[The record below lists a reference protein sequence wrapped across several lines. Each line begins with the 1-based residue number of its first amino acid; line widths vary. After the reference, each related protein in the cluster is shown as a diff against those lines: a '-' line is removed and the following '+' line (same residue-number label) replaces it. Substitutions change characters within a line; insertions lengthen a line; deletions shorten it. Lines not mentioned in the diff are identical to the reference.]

1 MAIDPRRRYPFGQMA
16 PMMYGA
22 GTLNNASPMFQG
34 PAYYNQLF
42 NRPLQD
48 WSQFMPTN
56 SPLAGGG
63 GINYQLPWGYGTGG
77 GSGWGGAFGG
87 GGGFM
92 GGGLMGGGYPGWG
105 GGYPGWTQPGFP
117 GYQPPAGYD
126 PNSNWRGI
134 PPMLPWQNPN
144 IPWAIPTDPSLAP
157 PAERIVEGDDARGIP
172 WQDSFLAPL
181 GYKLGW
187 NYAGGAPGISSRWQD
202 MGSAEDDMLD
212 AEEMARAGIPDPR
225 TRGLG
230 LLAGQVFD
238 DDPEDPVGRYYPSTP
253 RLENWMDPQIGQ
265 PRYAPPATNPITG
278 LLGGPGVDM
287 TSGIRD
293 YGPGVDMTGGFLG
306 PQVDD
311 FSNMP
316 QVAPPSIEQQG
327 MRMAAPLGTP
337 SVAPAP
343 VVQAMQAGPVAPV
356 DNFAQVQAQALAEQ
370 QRANEFA
377 SAQQAQ
383 QAQAAAEAFRQS
395 QAAEAFRRDEA
406 RLRNLQGR
414 DEFDAREM
422 AELEARVGA
431 YRGDPVGR
439 AIAIQERD
447 ERGRDDTS
455 GERSAGMGGGRGGFA
470 GPDRW

>member
-1 MAIDPRRRYPFGQMA
+1 
-16 PMMYGA
+16 
-22 GTLNNASPMFQG
+22 
-34 PAYYNQLF
+34 
-42 NRPLQD
+42 
-48 WSQFMPTN
+48 
-56 SPLAGGG
+56 
-63 GINYQLPWGYGTGG
+63 
-77 GSGWGGAFGG
+77 
-87 GGGFM
+87 
-92 GGGLMGGGYPGWG
+92 
-105 GGYPGWTQPGFP
+105 
-117 GYQPPAGYD
+117 
-126 PNSNWRGI
+126 
-134 PPMLPWQNPN
+134 
-144 IPWAIPTDPSLAP
+144 
-157 PAERIVEGDDARGIP
+157 
-172 WQDSFLAPL
+172 
-181 GYKLGW
+181 
-187 NYAGGAPGISSRWQD
+187 
-202 MGSAEDDMLD
+202 
-212 AEEMARAGIPDPR
+212 
-225 TRGLG
+225 
-230 LLAGQVFD
+230 
-238 DDPEDPVGRYYPSTP
+238 
-253 RLENWMDPQIGQ
+253 MDPQIGQ

-383 QAQAAAEAFRQS
+383 AQAQA
-395 QAAEAFRRDEA
+395 QALAQQQAYDQDVA
-406 RLRNLQGR
+406 RLSNLRGR

>member
-1 MAIDPRRRYPFGQMA
+1 
-16 PMMYGA
+16 
-22 GTLNNASPMFQG
+22 
-34 PAYYNQLF
+34 
-42 NRPLQD
+42 
-48 WSQFMPTN
+48 MPTN

-63 GINYQLPWGYGTGG
+63 GALYQTPWGYGTGG

-87 GGGFM
+87 FPGGGFM
-92 GGGLMGGGYPGWG
+92 GGGLMGGGYPGGYG

-126 PNSNWRGI
+126 PNSNWGGI
-134 PPMLPWQNPN
+134 PPMLPWQKPN

-172 WQDSFLAPL
+172 WQDTFLAPL

-187 NYAGGAPGISSRWQD
+187 NYAGGGGDISSRWQD

-343 VVQAMQAGPVAPV
+343 VVQAMQAGPAAPNVAPV

-383 QAQAAAEAFRQS
+383 AQAQAQQQAYDQNVAA
-395 QAAEAFRRDEA
+395 QAQAQAQQAQQALAQQQAYDQDVA
-406 RLRNLQGR
+406 RLSNLRGR
-414 DEFDAREM
+414 DRGVDPREV
-422 AELEARVGA
+422 AELEARIGA
-431 YRGDPVGR
+431 YAGDPRGR
-439 AIAIQERD
+439 ASAIQQERD
-447 ERGRDDTS
+447 ERAAANVR
-455 GERSAGMGGGRGGFA
+455 GMSTGGGHA
-470 GPDRW
+470 TKEMM